1 MKIMN
6 DEELIYFLALQKTK
20 GIGDKNAKK
29 LIKFCGS
36 AKAVFAEKQQN
47 LLKIDGI
54 GTFKLK
60 GLKEKSLLKKAET
73 EFDFIKKNNIQLT
86 TFIDKNYPENL
97 KHCTD
102 SPLLFFSK
110 GNINF
115 KQRHILSIVGT
126 RNMTNYGR
134 SVLEKLIAE
143 IKKYNPLIISGLA
156 YGVDVFAHQLAMK
169 NNLQTVAVL
178 AHGLDIMYPKT
189 HHKEATKM
197 QENGGLLTD
206 FWSGSKPDREN
217 FIKRNRIVAGLSQAT
232 IVIESAAKGGSLITA
247 DIASSY
253 NRDVFALPG
262 RVTDIYSSGCNNL
275 IKTNKAAIL
284 TSAKDLAYILNWET
298 DFKEKSI
305 QKQLFVELDETEKFI
320 YNYLLKEGK
329 QTLDIIALH
338 CNLPIYKIS
347 SILLN
352 LELKSVIK
360 PLHGKLFEVV

>member
-1 MKIMN
+1 MN
-6 DEELIYFLALQKTK
+6 DEEKIYFLALQKTN
-20 GIGDKNAKK
+20 GIGDLNAKK
-29 LIKFCGS
+29 LIKYCGN
-36 AKAVFAEKQQN
+36 AKAVFTEKQQN

-54 GTFKLK
+54 GAFKLK
-60 GLKEKSLLKKAET
+60 GLKEKSLLSRAEK
-73 EFDFIKKNNIQLT
+73 ELDFITKNNIKLI
-86 TFIDKNYPENL
+86 TFIDEDYPENL
-97 KHCTD
+97 KHCAD
-102 SPLLFFSK
+102 SPILFFSK
-110 GNINF
+110 GKINF

-134 SVLEKLIAE
+134 SVLEKLMEE
-143 IKKYNPLIISGLA
+143 IKQYNPLIISGLA
-156 YGVDVFAHQLAMK
+156 YGVDVFAHKLAIK
-169 NNLQTVAVL
+169 NGLQTVAVL
-178 AHGLDIMYPKT
+178 AHGLDSIYPKT

-206 FWSGSKPDREN
+206 FWSGSKPEREN

-232 IVIESAAKGGSLITA
+232 IVIESAVKGGSLITA
-247 DIASSY
+247 DIANSY
-253 NRDVFALPG
+253 NRDVFSLPG
-262 RVTDIYSSGCNNL
+262 RITDLYSKGCNNL

-298 DFKEKSI
+298 DFKEKVI
-305 QKQLFVELDETEKFI
+305 QKQLFVELDETEKLI

-347 SILLN
+347 SVLLN
-352 LELKSVIK
+352 LELKAVVK

>member
-1 MKIMN
+1 MN
-6 DEELIYFLALQKTK
+6 DEEKIYFLALQKTK
-20 GIGDKNAKK
+20 GIGDLNAKK
-29 LIKFCGS
+29 LIKHCGS
-36 AKAVFAEKQQN
+36 AKAVFTEKKQN

-54 GTFKLK
+54 GAFKLK
-60 GLKEKSLLKKAET
+60 GLQEKSLVAKAEK
-73 EFDFIKKNNIQLT
+73 ELNFIQKNNIKLT
-86 TFIDKNYPENL
+86 TFIDGDYPENL
-97 KHCTD
+97 KHCED
-102 SPLLFFSK
+102 SPILFFSK
-110 GNINF
+110 GKINF

-134 SVLEKLIAE
+134 SVLEKLIDE

-156 YGVDVFAHQLAMK
+156 YGVDVFAHQLAIK

-178 AHGLDIMYPKT
+178 AHGLDTMYPKN

-206 FWSGSKPDREN
+206 FWSGSKPEREN
-217 FIKRNRIVAGLSQAT
+217 FIKRNRVVAGLSQAT
-232 IVIESAAKGGSLITA
+232 IVIESAVKGGSLITA
-247 DIASSY
+247 DIANSY

-262 RVTDIYSSGCNNL
+262 RVTDLYSKGCNDL

-284 TSAKDLAYILNWET
+284 TSAKDLAYLLNWET
-298 DFKEKSI
+298 DFKEKVI
-305 QKQLFVELDETEKFI
+305 QKQLFVELDEVEQII

-352 LELKSVIK
+352 LELKAIIK